1 MTGFELGKGPLEGE
15 TDQEF
20 EQRMKKE
27 KVIDE
32 VAAWIDTR
40 VIAEMIADHLDDEG
54 EEVTVDRCKEV
65 WWGTL
70 ENLGGG
76 TGLAISCGEAAT
88 L

>member
-20 EQRMKKE
+20 EERKKKE
-27 KVIDE
+27 KVIGE

-40 VIAEMIADHLDDEG
+40 VIAEMIAEHLKDEG
-54 EEVTVDRCKEV
+54 DEVTVESCKDA
-65 WWGTL
+65 WYGTL
-70 ENLGGG
+70 ENLGSGIG
-76 TGLAISCGEAAT
+76 IARSCGEAAG